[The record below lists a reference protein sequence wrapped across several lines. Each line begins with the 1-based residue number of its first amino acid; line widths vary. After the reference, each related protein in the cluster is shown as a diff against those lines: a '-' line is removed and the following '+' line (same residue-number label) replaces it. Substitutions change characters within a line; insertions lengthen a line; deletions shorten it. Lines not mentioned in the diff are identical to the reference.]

1 MGDKGWDGPLEKQ
14 AENIWRIPKDYKSGM
29 RVPGIILAS
38 EALMKGIRSD
48 RAPEQV
54 ANTAFLPGVVKQA
67 MAMPDIHWGYGF
79 PIGGVVAT
87 DMDGGGVISPGG
99 VGYDINCGVRLL
111 RTKLKR
117 ADIEGRQEELVSV
130 LFAAVPSGV
139 GSKGS
144 LSLRDTEERQAMR
157 DGAKWAVG
165 RGYGTERDLAHTEA
179 EGRLPGAKPEFVS
192 PRAMNRGSRQVG
204 TLGSGNHFLEVQVVD
219 EVFDEEAAK
228 ATGIEDGALTVM
240 IHTGSRGFGHQVCD
254 DTIRTFR
261 GLIKKQGFELPDPQL
276 CCAPIDSREGQEYL
290 GAMACAANYAW
301 ANRQVIT
308 FLVRRTLAEFFGRKP
323 EELGLE
329 LVYDV
334 AHNIAKLEEHTVD
347 GKAMRLCV
355 HRKGATR
362 AFPPGHHEL
371 PDDYRKIG
379 QPVIIPGDMG
389 TESYLLRG
397 TEKAMGLTF
406 GSTCHGAGRVM
417 GRKAAIRYAQGRSI
431 KKELAEQGIVVKYAG
446 KDTLAEEAS
455 FAYKDVSQVVDVVHS
470 LGISTRIARFKPLVV
485 AKG

>member
-1 MGDKGWDGPLEKQ
+1 
-14 AENIWRIPKDYKSGM
+14 
-29 RVPGIILAS
+29 
-38 EALMKGIRSD
+38 
-48 RAPEQV
+48 V
-54 ANTAFLPGVVKQA
+54 A
-67 MAMPDIHWGYGF
+67 
-79 PIGGVVAT
+79 AT
-87 DMDGGGVISPGG
+87 DVDGGGVISPGG

-111 RTKLKR
+111 RTNLTR
-117 ADIEGRQEELVSV
+117 ADIENRQKELVSA
-130 LFAAVPSGV
+130 LFGAVPSGV

-165 RGYGTERDLAHTEA
+165 QGYGTEWDLQHTEA
-179 EGRLPGAKPEFVS
+179 EGRLPGAKPDFIS
-192 PRAMNRGSRQVG
+192 PKAVKRGSRQVG

-219 EVFDEEAAK
+219 EVFDAEAAK
-228 ATGIEDGALTVM
+228 ATGIEQGALTVM

-254 DTIRTFR
+254 DTIRHFR
-261 GLIKKQGFELPDPQL
+261 GLMKKQDFDLPDPQL
-276 CCAPIDSREGQEYL
+276 CCAPIDSKPGQTYL

-301 ANRQVIT
+301 ANRQMIT
-308 FLVRRTLAEFFGRKP
+308 FLVRRTLGEFFGKKI

-334 AHNIAKLEEHTVD
+334 AHNIAKLETHTVG
-347 GKAMRLCV
+347 GKTMNLCV

-362 AFPPGHHEL
+362 AFPPGHPEL
-371 PDDYRKIG
+371 PDDYRAIG

-397 TEKAMGLTF
+397 TEKAMQLTF

-417 GRKAAIRYAQGRSI
+417 GRKAAIRYAKGRSI
-431 KKELAEQGIVVKYAG
+431 KKEMAEQGIFVKYAG

-455 FAYKDVSQVVDVVHS
+455 FAYKDVSQVVDTVHAI
-470 LGISTRIARFKPLVV
+470 GISTKIARFKPLVV